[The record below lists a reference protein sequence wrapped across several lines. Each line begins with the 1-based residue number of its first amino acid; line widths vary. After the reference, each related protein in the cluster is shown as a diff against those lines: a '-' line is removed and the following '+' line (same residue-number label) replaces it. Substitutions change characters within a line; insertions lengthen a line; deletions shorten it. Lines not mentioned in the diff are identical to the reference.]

1 MKISLEWLKDYID
14 VPESPVQLKEDLT
27 MAGLVVESVSQSG
40 ENVMFEFEITSNRPD
55 CLSHMG
61 IAREI
66 AALYKRP
73 IKIPPGRR
81 KLSIPAQKV
90 SYSVEIRDA

>member
-27 MAGLVVESVSQSG
+27 MAGLVVESVGQAG
-40 ENVMFEFEITSNRPD
+40 ANVVFEFEITSNRPD

-61 IAREI
+61 IGREI

-73 IKIPPGRR
+73 LKAPPARR
-81 KLSIPAQKV
+81 KLDVPVQKV
-90 SYSVEIRDA
+90 PY